1 MVCMQISIAQDRIPT
16 TSQKSE
22 KSTNI
27 ASCTTTKETIKKNPN
42 DKILDLFNS
51 SIIKQTSYK
60 GIELKGLLS
69 EVKLMQRL
77 YYLNNLDVCR
87 YYELKE
93 YDTDLKRKTFKN
105 TSEGQLLTNELKA
118 KKQEISKS
126 KLYYIFPLSANK
138 GWAKEYN
145 LRTQTFDLSYII
157 DENQFI
163 PVQGYINF
171 PQLTIRQEFTW

>member
-1 MVCMQISIAQDRIPT
+1 MRNP
-16 TSQKSE
+16 
-22 KSTNI
+22 
-27 ASCTTTKETIKKNPN
+27 TTKETIKKNPN

-105 TSEGQLLTNELKA
+105 TSEGQRN
-118 KKQEISKS
+118 KKYQ
-126 KLYYIFPLSANK
+126 NQ
-138 GWAKEYN
+138 N
-145 LRTQTFDLSYII
+145 CII
-157 DENQFI
+157 YS
-163 PVQGYINF
+163 P
-171 PQLTIRQEFTW
+171 

>member
-126 KLYYIFPLSANK
+126 KLYYKIGRAH
-138 GWAKEYN
+138 
-145 LRTQTFDLSYII
+145 
-157 DENQFI
+157 
-163 PVQGYINF
+163 V
-171 PQLTIRQEFTW
+171 

>member
-60 GIELKGLLS
+60 RS
-69 EVKLMQRL
+69 EDTRL
-77 YYLNNLDVCR
+77 NSSHWN
-87 YYELKE
+87 
-93 YDTDLKRKTFKN
+93 
-105 TSEGQLLTNELKA
+105 
-118 KKQEISKS
+118 KS
-126 KLYYIFPLSANK
+126 RMPSSA
-138 GWAKEYN
+138 
-145 LRTQTFDLSYII
+145 
-157 DENQFI
+157 
-163 PVQGYINF
+163 
-171 PQLTIRQEFTW
+171 